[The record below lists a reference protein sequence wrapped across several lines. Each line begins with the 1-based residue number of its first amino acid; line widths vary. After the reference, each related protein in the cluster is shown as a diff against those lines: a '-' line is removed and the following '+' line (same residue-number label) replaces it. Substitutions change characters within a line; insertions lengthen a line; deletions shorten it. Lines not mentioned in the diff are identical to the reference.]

1 MERAVTGTT
10 LSLRRTYDALVEDVW
25 DAVTNAERLPR
36 WFLPVAGDLRVGGRF
51 QVQGNASGTIES
63 CDPPHAFAATWE
75 FGGQVSRI
83 SVMLAPRDDG
93 TELTLEHHVPED
105 DHWRQFGPGA
115 VGVGWDMGLMGLG
128 CHLASGEAVDP
139 AKAMAWFGSPAGREF
154 VTASAQAWGEAHA
167 ADGADAE
174 EARAAAERTLAAYAP
189 QS

>member
-1 MERAVTGTT
+1 MERAVTGTS
-10 LSLRRTYDALVEDVW
+10 LSLRRTYDAPVEDVW
-25 DAVTNAERLPR
+25 YAVTNAERLPR

-83 SVMLAPRDDG
+83 SVTLAPRDDG

-128 CHLASGEAVDP
+128 RHLASGEAVDP
-139 AKAMAWFGSPAGREF
+139 AEAMAWFGSPAGREF

-167 ADGADAE
+167 ADGVDAE